1 MVEHS
6 NKILIIFVNLV
17 LQMVTL
23 YDLVEGEEGIIL
35 KIKGRGMFRQR
46 LMEMGFLA
54 GKRVKVI
61 KKAPLGDPVEY
72 KIMGYYVSLRSSEA
86 QLIEVAARGEIPE
99 EHPYPNGVIDGV
111 VEKTVWIEKSRHIQV
126 ALIGNPN
133 SGKTTLFNC
142 ASGSSEKVANYAGVT
157 IDSKEAKYKQ
167 SGYTFSLVDLPG
179 TYSLK
184 SYSPEEIYLRNYIF
198 NKKPDVVVNIVDAS
212 NLERNFYLTTQLIDM
227 GIQVVIALNMYDELL
242 RKGDRLDHQSL
253 GELLG
258 IPIVP
263 TVSSRGKG
271 IKKLFDKIIEVYEN
285 REPTVRHIHINYGIE
300 IENAVE
306 SIQSK
311 IKIDKNRSF
320 TNIIAA
326 RYLALG
332 LLEKDREFTR
342 DIAGCVNSQEII
354 ETAARESEKL
364 EKLFVEPLETTITDL
379 RYGFIA
385 GALKETLKISST
397 ERLRKSQIVD
407 NYLTNKYLGFP
418 IFIFFM
424 WLTFFTTFKLGN
436 YPKLWMEQGVTW
448 LAEMTG
454 SALNPGILRDFLVD
468 GIISGVG
475 AVIVFLP
482 NIIILF
488 LFISFMEDTGYMART
503 VFIMDKLMHK
513 IGLHG
518 KSFIPLF
525 MGFGCNVP
533 AIMATRII
541 ESRQDRLVTMLI
553 TPFMTCSARLP
564 VYILFISAFFEKDQG
579 LILLILYFL
588 GALFAILS
596 AILLKKTLFRSP
608 DMPFVME
615 LPPYRIPTA
624 RSIVKH
630 VVFRTGLYLRKIGGV
645 ILVASIIV
653 WFFSNFPRNI
663 NFSRDYDAEILKTE
677 QYYDN
682 LKGGQ
687 EQDPVLAD
695 SRKDKAVARLVME
708 KKNEL
713 QGGSIMGIIGR
724 SIEPVM
730 KPLGFDWRL
739 TVSILSGFAAK
750 EVVVSTLGVLF
761 LPESGEDDISLVQKI
776 RNQEDEA
783 GNKMFTPLIAFSFML
798 FILTYFPCIG
808 VVAAIKRESGGW
820 KWAVFVVLYTT
831 IVAWLLSFSVYQIG
845 SLFLS

>member
-1 MVEHS
+1 
-6 NKILIIFVNLV
+6 
-17 LQMVTL
+17 MVTL

-54 GKRVKVI
+54 GKLVRVI

-72 KIMGYYVSLRSSEA
+72 KIMGYNVSLRSTEA

-99 EHPYPNGVIDGV
+99 EHPYPNGIFDD
-111 VEKTVWIEKSRHIQV
+111 EDLKTAWVEKSRHIQV
-126 ALIGNPN
+126 ALVGNPN
-133 SGKTTLFNC
+133 SGKTTLFNF
-142 ASGSSEKVANYAGVT
+142 ASGSSAKVANYAGVT
-157 IDSKEAKYKQ
+157 IDSKEAKYRQ

-184 SYSPEEIYLRNYIF
+184 SYSPEELYIRNYIF
-198 NKKPDVVVNIVDAS
+198 ENKPDVVVNIVDAS
-212 NLERNFYLTTQLIDM
+212 NLERNLYLTTQLIDM
-227 GIQVVIALNMYDELL
+227 GIQVVVALNMYDELL
-242 RKGDRLDHQSL
+242 KKGDRLDHASL
-253 GELLG
+253 GKLLG

-271 IKKLFDKIIEVYEN
+271 IKKLFEKVIEVYEN

-311 IKIDKNRSF
+311 IKIDENRSF

-332 LLEKDREFTR
+332 LLENDREFTK
-342 DIAGCVNSQEII
+342 DIAGCVNAQEII
-354 ETAARESEKL
+354 DTAALESERL
-364 EKLFVEPLETTITDL
+364 EKLFVESLETTITDL
-379 RYGFIA
+379 RYGFIE
-385 GALKETLKISST
+385 GALKETLKVSST

-418 IFIFFM
+418 IFLLFM

-436 YPKLWMEQGVTW
+436 YPKMWMEDGVKW
-448 LAEMTG
+448 LAEITA
-454 SALNPGILRDFLVD
+454 SAMSPGIMRDFLVD

-564 VYILFISAFFEKDQG
+564 VYILFISAFFQKDQG
-579 LILLILYFL
+579 LILLLLYFL
-588 GALFAILS
+588 GALLAVLS

-608 DMPFVME
+608 DIPFVME

-624 RSIVKH
+624 RSIAKH
-630 VVFRTGLYLRKIGGV
+630 VVYRTGLYLRKIGGV

-653 WFFSNFPRNI
+653 WFFSNFPRDVK
-663 NFSRDYDAEILKTE
+663 FSKDYDAEVLRTE
-677 QYYDN
+677 QYYEDLKDN
-682 LKGGQ
+682 TA
-687 EQDPVLAD
+687 QDQD
-695 SRKDKAVARLVME
+695 IIDNQKEEAVARLILE
-708 KKNEL
+708 KKSE
-713 QGGSIMGIIGR
+713 QQSKSIMGAIGYAL
-724 SIEPVM
+724 EPVM
-730 KPLGFDWRL
+730 RPLGFDWRL

-761 LPESGEDDISLVQKI
+761 LPETGEGDINLVEKI
-776 RNQEDEA
+776 QSQEDES

-820 KWAVFVVLYTT
+820 KWAMFVVLYTT
-831 IVAWLLSFSVYQIG
+831 VVAWLLSFSVYQIG
-845 SLFLS
+845 SLFIS